1 MLRFFT
7 DWFFRE
13 VRLCRL
19 RIAMLDEAIGLT
31 EQDSSIK
38 NVNDGDVESGADEA
52 DLAKKSEYLKRLAG
66 TGF

>member
-7 DWFFRE
+7 DCFSHE

-38 NVNDGDVESGADEA
+38 NVNDSDVESGTDEA
-52 DLAKKSEYLKRLAG
+52 DLARKSEYLKRLAG